1 MSKLATAKTATDKLK
16 LAWDASAIDRK
27 HLTRMTFGDR
37 DLERDLLQLF
47 ARQAGL
53 LVERMRASEP
63 SATACLAHTLKGSA
77 AGVGAANVAAA
88 AEAVELAAAAGVAD
102 CGPAVDRLAV
112 TIERARDVIAD
123 MLRAN

>member
-1 MSKLATAKTATDKLK
+1 MAKSATATDKLK

-88 AEAVELAAAAGVAD
+88 AEAVERAAAAGVAD

-123 MLRAN
+123 MLRVN

>member
-1 MSKLATAKTATDKLK
+1 MAKLATAKTATDKLK

>member
-1 MSKLATAKTATDKLK
+1 MANSATAVDKLK

-27 HLTRMTFGDR
+27 HLSRVTFGDR
-37 DLERDLLQLF
+37 DLERELLQLF

-53 LVERMRASEP
+53 LVDRMRASEP

-77 AGVGAANVAAA
+77 AGVGATNVAAA
-88 AEAVELAAAAGVAD
+88 AEAVERAAAAGVAN
-102 CGPAVDRLAV
+102 CGPAVERLAQ
-112 TIERARDVIAD
+112 TIERARVVIAE

>member
-1 MSKLATAKTATDKLK
+1 MAKLATATDKLK

-88 AEAVELAAAAGVAD
+88 AEAVERAAAAGVAD

-123 MLRAN
+123 MLRVN